1 MEEWKNAFSGTNG
14 EDAVGHTEN
23 FLEVIDLIKVPK
35 LNNGIPWVEEKP
47 WTSNEEWAEPMSDIR
62 HQWKPLRFKI
72 RTAKWTSCNWK
83 KDGYNIGDLPGL
95 IREGNLIH
103 YESYEWYDMIEDSQ
117 LKEEALNNK
126 KVLEKSMNKK
136 EESSDDERSLDSPID
151 EWEDYEHD
159 NMEADVNSNYN
170 PYLDISW
177 VFNDHRRRREDEI
190 VQDEMDLNNDKGD
203 DMRHLDDHLVHEN
216 EPFIINVKEEGFNE
230 QKCKPLGTL
239 FTRPLGC
246 KTEGFEV
253 FKYSFGPLEKYI
265 AIKECGYYDWTTTKE
280 NACHAYQDIFHK
292 MDEGWFV
299 TRME

>member
-1 MEEWKNAFSGTNG
+1 
-14 EDAVGHTEN
+14 
-23 FLEVIDLIKVPK
+23 
-35 LNNGIPWVEEKP
+35 
-47 WTSNEEWAEPMSDIR
+47 MSDIR
-62 HQWKPLRFKI
+62 HQCNPLRFKI
-72 RTAKWTSCNWK
+72 RTAKWTTCNWK
-83 KDGYNIGDLPGL
+83 EDGYNIGDLPGL
-95 IREGNLIH
+95 IREGNLIR

-126 KVLEKSMNKK
+126 KVLEESMNKK
-136 EESSDDERSLDSPID
+136 EESSDDERRLDSPID

-159 NMEADVNSNYN
+159 NIEAAVNSNYN
-170 PYLDISW
+170 PYLDISR
-177 VFNDHRRRREDEI
+177 VFNDHRRRSEDEI

-230 QKCKPLGTL
+230 HKCKPLGTP

-265 AIKECGYYDWTTTKE
+265 AIKECEYYDWTTTEE